1 VLFHCLFI
9 NPELN
14 LEMILLNLKKK
25 IENFYDVGNWILS
38 NINIYL
44 KKSIKCFDFSI
55 WKIHIKI
62 STHNLAELTQM
73 SLSPRSVW
81 RDAWRWNY

>member
-1 VLFHCLFI
+1 VVFHCLFI

-14 LEMILLNLKKK
+14 LEMILLKLKKK

-38 NINIYL
+38 NINIYK
-44 KKSIKCFDFSI
+44 KKSTKRFDFSC
-55 WKIHIKI
+55 WKIDIKI